1 MVEWCVTK
9 MGECEVRD
17 WKEQGPNIC
26 FPQEKV
32 KHEKLNFGQ
41 TGKRRK
47 PSLNDRIFPTNKG

>member
-26 FPQEKV
+26 FPQEKFN
-32 KHEKLNFGQ
+32 HEKYVELEPDWKKMKTKFE
-41 TGKRRK
+41 
-47 PSLNDRIFPTNKG
+47 